1 MTDIA
6 SHRGGALLWPE
17 NSRIAFENT
26 ARLPVEQAEF
36 DVHPT
41 RDGRLVVIHDATLDR
56 TTDGSGPVA
65 AQDWAA
71 LQKLVLR
78 GAEGQRMLLLEEVID
93 IFKPTPILL
102 RLEIKPDHNRRLY
115 PSHVPKVIDA
125 LRRADMLARTII
137 TSFQIESLVEAAA
150 SGQPRQRIW
159 LVTPDVQRD
168 VGGVKGIVAVARA
181 HGIAMVGLNQ
191 RELNAPIVAALQ
203 VGELAVGGWACND
216 AVAIARMFELG
227 VAVFTTD
234 RPDLAIQIRAARA
247 AQSAAD

>member
-26 ARLPVEQAEF
+26 VRLGVEQVEF

-65 AQDWAA
+65 AQDWTA

-78 GAEGQRMLLLEEVID
+78 GAEGQRLLLLEEVID
-93 IFKPTPILL
+93 IFKPTSILL
-102 RLEIKPDHNRRLY
+102 RLEIKPDHLRRPY
-115 PSHVPKVIDA
+115 PNHIPKIIDA
-125 LRRADMLARTII
+125 LRRADMLARTIV
-137 TSFQIESLVEAAA
+137 TSFQIESLLEAAA

-159 LVTPDVQRD
+159 LVAPDVQRD
-168 VGGVKGIVAVARA
+168 IGGVKGIVAVARV

-191 RELNAPIVAALQ
+191 RELSAPIVAALRA
-203 VGELAVGGWACND
+203 GELAVGGWGCND
-216 AVAIARMFELG
+216 AAAIARMFELG

-234 RPDLAIQIRAARA
+234 RPDLAIQIRAARTT
-247 AQSAAD
+247 QSAAD